1 MEPWRYPLFNGNTA
15 MWLIVQ
21 HSGVLHTVA
30 DEAVSMSSASSMAS
44 IAAT

>member
-1 MEPWRYPLFNGNTA
+1 

-30 DEAVSMSSASSMAS
+30 DEAVSMSSASSTAF